1 MERKAIMGI
10 AAVAGIGLLLYLRKS
25 GDSST
30 LAGATSLL
38 NSAGGATSWA
48 SQPIVIT
55 TNTKAPA
62 VVDNSA
68 ATPAPT
74 TNTKAP
80 AVYNDT
86 SAAGWGPGAPAS
98 KPASSGGGYLDEKT
112 GIYHFSDGSTY
123 QNPFNYGTPEK
134 PQWALTG
141 KEVAGF
147 WM

>member
-62 VVDNSA
+62 VVD
-68 ATPAPT
+68 
-74 TNTKAP
+74 TNTKSP
-80 AVYNDT
+80 PVT
-86 SAAGWGPGAPAS
+86 TAPAS
-98 KPASSGGGYLDEKT
+98 SSSATPVFGGSGTGGSRPIDGLLMDGNGNWVPADKDKATPYAGYTFGSSPNTGQTDRQRTLSILGY
-112 GIYHFSDGSTY
+112 
-123 QNPFNYGTPEK
+123 
-134 PQWALTG
+134 
-141 KEVAGF
+141 
-147 WM
+147 